1 MPIPQSQLETW
12 SHQGSVTQS
21 KNTYAIVKRALED
34 PDAEYRDRNFKVFLQ
49 GSYCNDTNI
58 YAESDVDVVIRYDG
72 VFLHDVSELPAE
84 QQSAFEASFSSGTY
98 FYSDFK
104 KDVEKTLKATFEDS
118 VKGSKKAFKIE
129 ADGGRRSSDVVP
141 AFAYRRYHEF
151 NSVHDQNYVDGIVFF
166 ASDGTKIANYPQL
179 HSQNCTAKHQATN
192 SKFKPL
198 VRIFKNMRSWLVDD
212 GTLEAG
218 IAPSYYIEGL
228 LYNVP
233 TDRFSGS
240 YDDAIPNILNWLLE
254 TTDKTKF
261 LCANEQYY
269 LLHDNSPV
277 CWPIA
282 NGSKFINAVVSLWN
296 NW

>member
-21 KNTYAIVKRALED
+21 KDTYAIVRQALED
-34 PDAEYRDRNFKVFLQ
+34 PAAKYRDRNFKVFLQ

-58 YAESDVDVVIRYDG
+58 YAESDVDVVIRHDG
-72 VFLHDVSELPAE
+72 VFFYDIDQLPAE
-84 QQSAFEASFSSGTY
+84 QQSAFEASFSAGTY
-98 FYSDFK
+98 LYSDLK
-104 KDVEKTLKATFEDS
+104 KEVEKTLRAAFGDS
-118 VKGSKKAFKIE
+118 VKGSKKALKIE

-141 AFAYRRYHEF
+141 AFAYRNYLEF
-151 NSVHDQNYVDGIVFF
+151 NSAHDQNYVDGIVFF

-198 VRIFKNMRSWLVDD
+198 VRIFKNMRSRLVDD

-233 TDRFSGS
+233 TDRFSGR
-240 YDDAIPNILNWLLE
+240 YEEAVPNILKSLLE

-261 LCANEQYY
+261 VCANEQYY
-269 LLHDNSPV
+269 LLRDNSPV
-277 CWPIA
+277 CWPKA
-282 NGSKFINAVVSLWN
+282 NGPKFINAVVGLWN